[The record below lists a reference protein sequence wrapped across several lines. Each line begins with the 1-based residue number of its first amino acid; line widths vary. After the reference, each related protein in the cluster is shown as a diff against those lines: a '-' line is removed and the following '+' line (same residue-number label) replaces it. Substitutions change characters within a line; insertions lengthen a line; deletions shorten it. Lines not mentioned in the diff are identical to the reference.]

1 MVVDLSQALSPCLST
16 TERALLSG
24 QQSLSLTHT
33 LIADVPLSAFSVWTL
48 IDQPGALIAIGDRK
62 VF

>member
-1 MVVDLSQALSPCLST
+1 VSEHHREGTVIWTAV
-16 TERALLSG
+16 
-24 QQSLSLTHT
+24 SLSHT